1 MNPALDTETRWA
13 AQAHKKMKMK
23 ARNEAISML
32 LAWGF
37 SMCVPHVRAVQ
48 DEALLCLSR
57 VAPLPKSEGYG
68 SLCTSIAALYQ
79 QQLGAAS
86 SFLSLQE
93 ESNRTRA
100 SHAALERKTG
110 ALQQQNAELE
120 RRNTELEI
128 KLETLLEHQINHEKQ
143 SQAANAQA
151 LQDVIA
157 RRDEEW
163 HVTVRRLAAEN
174 EIMKKREFR
183 EIEKLKKR
191 ETFLQQKARKTRE
204 AMKQRETRLKKEAMV
219 ASTSALTEHKRSIL
233 LAGRHERLDR
243 QSENKEARNR
253 AMYVARFHRETKGL
267 IAQIKA
273 LEKENAQLVKQ
284 CA

>member
-1 MNPALDTETRWA
+1 
-13 AQAHKKMKMK
+13 MKS
-23 ARNEAISML
+23 RNEAICML

-37 SMCVPHVRAVQ
+37 SMCVPHVRAAAEI
-48 DEALLCLSR
+48 DEARLCLSR
-57 VAPLPKSEGYG
+57 VSPLPKSEGYG

-79 QQLGAAS
+79 QQLSAAS
-86 SFLSLQE
+86 SFLSLRE

-100 SHAALERKTG
+100 SHAALELKTG
-110 ALQQQNAELE
+110 TLQQQNAELE
-120 RRNTELEI
+120 RRSRELEI
-128 KLETLLEHQINHEKQ
+128 KLETVLEHQINHEKK

-174 EIMKKREFR
+174 EKMKKREWR
-183 EIEKLKKR
+183 EIQTLKKR
-191 ETFLQQKARKTRE
+191 ATFLQQRNRKARDAT
-204 AMKQRETRLKKEAMV
+204 KQRERRLKNEAMV
-219 ASTSALTEHKRSIL
+219 ASHSALAEHKRNIL
-233 LAGRHERLDR
+233 MAGRHERLNR
-243 QSENKEARNR
+243 QSENNEARNR
-253 AMYVARFHRETKGL
+253 AMYAARFQNEVKGY

-273 LEKENAQLVKQ
+273 LENENAQLVKQ